1 MSETNGFQYL
11 LIAPAASGRSRVLRQ
26 LIADALREV
35 GIEPILME
43 ATIALGT
50 SIVESIQQAIA
61 RADLVIVNL
70 TESNPNVMYEMG
82 FAHALKKPVL
92 PIVQKGTGQV
102 PADIA
107 GYLYLVYDP
116 SEPDELRHNIQTWAA
131 RYMHHYPI
139 IKQFRGELRG

>member
-1 MSETNGFQYL
+1 MSETNSFRYL
-11 LIAPAASGRSRVLRQ
+11 LIAPSSGRSRVLRH

-43 ATIALGT
+43 STIALGT

-61 RADLVIVNL
+61 RADLVIVDL

-92 PIVQKGTGQV
+92 PIVQQRIGQV
-102 PADIA
+102 PSDIA

-139 IKQFRGELRG
+139 KQVIGALQG